1 MDDLELAALIVGS
14 YSKLAKRVGC
24 SPQNINQ
31 AKGKPLPA
39 QLAGQVELAV
49 RNAVAEDPEAAAR
62 AQQLGRLP
70 KAEAMSPGHEYHR
83 DAQGGLHLTLGR
95 SWHPSMRRKSPARV
109 SARALKHGRT
119 SAPLST
125 CTR

>member
-1 MDDLELAALIVGS
+1 VDDLELAALIVGS

-39 QLAGQVELAV
+39 ELAGKIELAV
-49 RNAVAEDPEAAAR
+49 RDAVAADPEAKAR
-62 AQQLGRLP
+62 ALQLGRMP
-70 KAEAMSPGHEYHR
+70 TAEAMSPGNEYHR
-83 DAQGGLHLTLGR
+83 DAEGGLHLTLGR
-95 SWHPSMRRKSPARV
+95 SSHPSMRRKSPARV